1 MEFKIL
7 LMEKFTTW
15 SSGSSAV
22 GGGTGRPVKRLDLS
36 SFQDKRL
43 LFKTNWRNNTGSKS
57 VKVLSFFSMTT
68 IKNVKEYKKERRKR
82 LAGNSP

>member
-43 LFKTNWRNNTGSKS
+43 L
-57 VKVLSFFSMTT
+57 
-68 IKNVKEYKKERRKR
+68 
-82 LAGNSP
+82 

>member
-7 LMEKFTTW
+7 LMEKFTSW

-57 VKVLSFFSMTT
+57 EKSPV
-68 IKNVKEYKKERRKR
+68 KR
-82 LAGNSP
+82 LDLSSFGDKLTRQHREQK

>member
-1 MEFKIL
+1 MEGGRTMEFKIL

-22 GGGTGRPVKRLDLS
+22 WGGTGRPVKRLDLS

-57 VKVLSFFSMTT
+57 ENILSFFPMTT
-68 IKNVKEYKKERRKR
+68 F
-82 LAGNSP
+82 

>member
-57 VKVLSFFSMTT
+57 EKKSGKKTRSFFFSRQTGETT
-68 IKNVKEYKKERRKR
+68 QGAKV
-82 LAGNSP
+82 